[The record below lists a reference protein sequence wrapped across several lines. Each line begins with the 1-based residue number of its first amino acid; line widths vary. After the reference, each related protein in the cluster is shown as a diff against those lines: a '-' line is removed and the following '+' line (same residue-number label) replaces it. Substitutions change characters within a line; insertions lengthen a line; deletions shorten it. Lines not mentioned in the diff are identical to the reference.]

1 MTLEPEPGLTW
12 RKSSFSDA
20 QGACVEVAWRK
31 SSFSGGGNGA
41 CVEVAWPQPLVA
53 VRDSKHPTGPTL
65 AFPRAMWS
73 ALTTSLR
80 A

>member
-1 MTLEPEPGLTW
+1 MTLEPESGLTW

-20 QGACVEVAWRK
+20 QGACVQ
-31 SSFSGGGNGA
+31 
-41 CVEVAWPQPLVA
+41 VAWPTSLVA
-53 VRDSKHPTGPTL
+53 VRDSKHTIGPTL
-65 AFPRAMWS
+65 TFPRTMWS